1 MGLPSTPRQAITVAR
16 YELWKLIKEWRL
28 IGLII
33 LVTAFSIVVAK
44 ELERSGDAV
53 QFAKS
58 FFTIVAV
65 LLIPIVG
72 IIFGGNVLASEF
84 ERKTGYMLFSNP
96 IRRATVVAGKFM
108 ASFISVVIMISIYY
122 LIGIASMS
130 GLYGEMPATLL
141 GSFGLAIL
149 YGCAVLSLTFLFSS
163 ILSVMGATVISFFTL
178 LMIMPIL
185 HSVLLNQ
192 LMIEPWC
199 ILTYT
204 SGAIGA
210 YINPPARRVV
220 ITPSGSSYAYPD
232 FTISAL
238 VMTVYIL
245 VSLILTAIATKR
257 REMR

>member
-44 ELERSGDAV
+44 GLEGSGNAL
-53 QFAKS
+53 QFARE
-58 FFTIVAV
+58 FFTVVAF

-108 ASFISVVIMISIYY
+108 ACFISVVIMISIYY
-122 LIGIASMS
+122 LIGIVSMS
-130 GLYGEMPATLL
+130 GLYGEVPATLL

-192 LMIEPWC
+192 LMIEPWY

-210 YINPPARRVV
+210 YIYPPAQ
-220 ITPSGSSYAYPD
+220 TYPD

-245 VSLILTAIATKR
+245 VSLTLCIIATKR